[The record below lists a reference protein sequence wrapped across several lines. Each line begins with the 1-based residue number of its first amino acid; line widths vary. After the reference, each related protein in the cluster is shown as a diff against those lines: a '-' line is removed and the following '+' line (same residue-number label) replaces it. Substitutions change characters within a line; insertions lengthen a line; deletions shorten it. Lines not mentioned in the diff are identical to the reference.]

1 MRCYYDYVPIHERIE
16 NIYYYSFEHLFLF
29 TVTKLLFFYGFIVV
43 PLNMYLENVMY
54 HSHPMIRLVV
64 QAVAVMVIAL
74 PLSFMLGVLP
84 ESRLR
89 FVLLFALGMMI
100 FLVIEFFI
108 KLIVKSIRRKNNAPL
123 SQFM

>member
-1 MRCYYDYVPIHERIE
+1 
-16 NIYYYSFEHLFLF
+16 
-29 TVTKLLFFYGFIVV
+29 
-43 PLNMYLENVMY
+43 
-54 HSHPMIRLVV
+54 MIRLVV